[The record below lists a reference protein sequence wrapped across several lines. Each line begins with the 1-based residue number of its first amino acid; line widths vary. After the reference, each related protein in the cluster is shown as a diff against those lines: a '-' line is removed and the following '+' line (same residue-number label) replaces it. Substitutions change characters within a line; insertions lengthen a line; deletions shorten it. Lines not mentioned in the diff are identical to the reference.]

1 MLMRPAFMLSLFA
14 ALLVSLFTAT
24 VSLAEEGYRIRP
36 GDILRIE
43 VLEDA
48 GLNRSVLVAPD
59 GRLSMPLAGTVQAG
73 GLTVDQVQADMA
85 KRMAGSFAAPPN
97 VYISLERLAERAP
110 AGSGGAAAAASIDV
124 YVMGEV
130 ARPGKLAVKPGTSVL
145 QLFAEMGG
153 FSKFAATKRIQ
164 LRRSEDGVEK
174 VYLLNYRAIEA
185 GTGTGGS
192 TTVRDGDV
200 FVVPQRK
207 LFE

>member
-1 MLMRPAFMLSLFA
+1 MSMRPAFLFSLFA
-14 ALLVSLFTAT
+14 ALFAPLFAAT
-24 VSLAEEGYRIRP
+24 PSLAQDGYRIRP

-85 KRMAGSFAAPPN
+85 KRMTANFATTPN
-97 VYISLERLAERAP
+97 VYISIERLAEREP
-110 AGSGGAAAAASIDV
+110 AAARAPSAAPTVDI

-130 ARPGKLAVKPGTSVL
+130 ARPGKLAVEPGTTML

-164 LRRSEDGVEK
+164 LRRTENGVEQ

-185 GTGTGGS
+185 GTGTGS
-192 TTVRDGDV
+192 SMTVREGDV
-200 FVVPQRK
+200 VVVPQRK